1 MNKASRLKISLVL
14 VRLILGFSMLM
25 HGIDKVSGLEGTVG
39 FFSSLGIPALMAYL
53 VIAVE
58 IIGGIFMI
66 IGLLVPLVS
75 LGFVVVLG
83 TAMIL
88 LGLNR
93 GYVGGFE
100 LEFVLI
106 ILSIATGLTH
116 LDKKWLNFIPSI

>member
-106 ILSIATGLTH
+106 ILSIAAGLTH